1 MSITISGNQ
10 FEIMNGMYGIPARIE
25 EDEHTITVYFINQY
39 DCTINI
45 HTNNGR
51 YVHERTFAKKCLS
64 DEELR
69 QIRSSF
75 DRYKTF
81 NK

>member
-1 MSITISGNQ
+1 MSNTISGHQ
-10 FEIMNGMYGIPARIE
+10 FEIVNGMCGIPVRIE
-25 EDEHTITVYFINQY
+25 EDEYTITVYFINQY

-45 HTNNGR
+45 HTNDER
-51 YVHERTFAKKCLS
+51 HIHQRTFTKECLS

-69 QIRSSF
+69 QIRSSL

>member
-1 MSITISGNQ
+1 MNGHQ
-10 FEIMNGMYGIPARIE
+10 FEIVNGMYGVPISIE
-25 EDEHTITVYFINQY
+25 EDEYTITVYFIN
-39 DCTINI
+39 
-45 HTNNGR
+45 HGR
-51 YVHERTFAKKCLS
+51 FQRTFTKSGLS

-69 QIRSSF
+69 QIRSSL